1 VAADGPDGRPAG
13 GGQSDVW
20 LRRRCPATAGDGVLE
35 HVVLD
40 NDFDGRADTVLDDDL
55 DHRYDVSGADEDEDG
70 RIDRVTA
77 AAHRNPQP

>member
-1 VAADGPDGRPAG
+1 
-13 GGQSDVW
+13 
-20 LRRRCPATAGDGVLE
+20 
-35 HVVLD
+35 VVLD